1 MLHGVRG
8 MTACAAK
15 DSVHAMQESDKAS
28 NEFGERFPKTK
39 SELEELRRNGVREA
53 LDLCAFLDRSPTPF
67 HAAAESA
74 SRLGAAGFSEISE
87 REAWTLRPGDRR
99 YVVRGDSTVVA
110 FVAGTEPPARA
121 GFRVIGAHTD
131 SPNLRVKPIA
141 DVNAR
146 GYQQLGVEVYGGVLH
161 STWMDRDLSIAGRVL
176 LDRSQGGGV
185 SIESK
190 LVDFERPVA
199 RIANLAIHLN
209 RNVNTEGVVL
219 NAQKHLAPL
228 VGLGKEAVLR
238 KALAKQI
245 GEEADA
251 IAGYDLC
258 LYDTAKAAM
267 GGLDQEFLFSARLD
281 NLASCHAALRAL
293 VAAADTALPAT
304 RVIVLYDHE
313 ECGSRSAVG
322 AGGPVLSDTLERLV
336 ESLPDGQGQ
345 AFARAASGSF
355 LVSADM
361 AHAVHPN
368 YGDLHEPQHTPLLN
382 RGLVIK
388 SNSNQSY
395 ATDGA
400 SAARFEAMCK
410 KVGYQPQRFVVRS
423 DLPCGSTIGPITAAR
438 LGIATV
444 DVGAPMLSMHS
455 CREMCGTLDVHLAIA
470 TYTQSFL

>member
-1 MLHGVRG
+1 
-8 MTACAAK
+8 MTFSAAE
-15 DSVHAMQESDKAS
+15 DSVHAMQESDKALTDL
-28 NEFGERFPKTK
+28 GERFPKTRQ
-39 SELEELRRNGVREA
+39 EMDALRARGVA
-53 LDLCAFLDRSPTPF
+53 DAQDLCSFIDRSPTPF
-67 HAAAESA
+67 HAAAEA
-74 SRLGAAGFSEISE
+74 KARLVAAGFSELSE
-87 REAWTLRPGDRR
+87 REPWALKPGDRR
-99 YVVRGDSTVVA
+99 FLLRGDSTVVA
-110 FVAGTEPPARA
+110 FVVGTEPAARA
-121 GFRVIGAHTD
+121 GFVMIGAHTD
-131 SPNLRVKPIA
+131 SPNLRVKPVA

-146 GYQQLGVEVYGGVLH
+146 GYQQLGVEVYGGALH

-176 LDRSQGGGV
+176 LDRGDSEKGHGIAID
-185 SIESK
+185 SR
-190 LVDFERPVA
+190 LVDLVRPVA
-199 RIANLAIHLN
+199 RVANLAIHLN

-228 VGLGKEAVLR
+228 IGLGKEAVLR
-238 KALAKQI
+238 RALAKEL
-245 GEEADA
+245 GAAESN

-258 LYDTAKAAM
+258 LYDTAKASI
-267 GGLDQEFLFSARLD
+267 GGFDSEFVFAARLD
-281 NLASCHAALRAL
+281 NLGSSHAALRAL
-293 VAAADTALPAT
+293 IAAADTPIAPT

-313 ECGSRSAVG
+313 ECGSRSAIG
-322 AGGPVLSDTLERLV
+322 AGGPVLSDALERLV
-336 ESLPDGQGQ
+336 EAYPDGQGQ
-345 AFARAASGSF
+345 AFARACAGSF

-361 AHAVHPN
+361 AHAIHPN
-368 YGDLHEPQHTPLLN
+368 YADQHEPQHTPFLN

-400 SAARFEAMCK
+400 SAARFEAICR

-470 TYTQSFL
+470 TYTQCFL